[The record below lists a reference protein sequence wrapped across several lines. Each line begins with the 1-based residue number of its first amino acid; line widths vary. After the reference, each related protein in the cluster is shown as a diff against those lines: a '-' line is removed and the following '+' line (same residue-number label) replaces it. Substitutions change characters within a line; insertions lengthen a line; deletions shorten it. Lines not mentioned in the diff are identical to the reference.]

1 MTVFLNPDQ
10 LPDATVVNAALAGGG
25 AGAIGTALFEQFVLA
40 FQLVGVLLLT
50 GIVGAVSL
58 VQPPC

>member
-1 MTVFLNPDQ
+1 MFT
-10 LPDATVVNAALAGGG
+10 
-25 AGAIGTALFEQFVLA
+25 EYVLA

-58 VQPPC
+58 VQRLATTVDGGDA